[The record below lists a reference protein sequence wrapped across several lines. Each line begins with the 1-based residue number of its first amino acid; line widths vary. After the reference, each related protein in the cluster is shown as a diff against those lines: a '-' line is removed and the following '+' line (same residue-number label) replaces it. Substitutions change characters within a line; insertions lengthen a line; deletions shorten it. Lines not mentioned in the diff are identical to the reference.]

1 MKLSR
6 TDLKFAVDTLMFVT
20 ILGVVAIGVLMAF
33 FIPEGRLGAGQSK
46 YFLGLHRHQWGDIH
60 LYLSLAFAVFA
71 VIHIVLAWS
80 WVKGKAS
87 CIFGKSWKAAV
98 GLTVLAAVLV
108 PAAFWLAA
116 PKNDPAYAEFGTGY
130 GRGAGRTR
138 EAALFIPEPPAAV
151 ASSGLEVE
159 AADVASQTAGA
170 GTGERARPG
179 ETPAA
184 EPGHE
189 DRVVAGRMEASA
201 EVVITGQMTLR
212 ELERV
217 AGVPAADIAAKLG
230 LPSDVARDET
240 LGRLRRIYGF
250 EMQALRDAIAELRT
264 AKK

>member
-6 TDLKFAVDTLMFVT
+6 TDWKFAVDTLMFVT

-60 LYLSLAFAVFA
+60 LYLSLAFAIFA
-71 VIHIVLAWS
+71 AIHIVLAWS
-80 WVKGKAS
+80 WVRGKAS
-87 CIFGKSWKAAV
+87 CIYGKSWKAAV

-108 PAAFWLAA
+108 PAVFWLVA
-116 PKNDPAYAEFGTGY
+116 PKNDPAYAEFGTGH
-130 GRGAGRTR
+130 GRGGAWAHEHDR
-138 EAALFIPEPPAAV
+138 IMPEP
-151 ASSGLEVE
+151 
-159 AADVASQTAGA
+159 
-170 GTGERARPG
+170 
-179 ETPAA
+179 PAA

-189 DRVVAGRMEASA
+189 DRAVAGRMEASA

-217 AGVPAADIAAKLG
+217 TGVPAADIAAKLG

-240 LGRLRRIYGF
+240 LGRLRRVHGF
-250 EMQALRDAIAELRT
+250 EMQALRDAVAELRT